1 MSQILDDANNSKY
14 FLLIQ
19 EIKKLN
25 EFGFLY
31 SIIKNGS
38 RNYVIRLKLAIYID
52 NEELSKL
59 VNLGY
64 SYYDRFFEKDLEL

>member
-59 VNLGY
+59 FNLGY
-64 SYYDRFFEKDLEL
+64 SYYDGFFEKDLEL